1 MHLWGR
7 DAKIAAMGC
16 TRRQK
21 QTIQSVFLYVKTTCS
36 IKKRIQQVVFL
47 YHSAVSSKGFC
58 WFRQGAFF
66 AIVLTNK
73 PLLPIIRKE
82 TPFYAN
88 GRKPNV
94 ITARRGLSPHSGQNL
109 FIEIKWLPSE
119 AGKVVSMAEI
129 APLRAL
135 RYTAKAGSLENLVCP
150 PYDVLAPGDRETYL
164 ARSPYNSM
172 HLEVPDSY
180 PQAADLLN
188 AWTEQGILKRDSA
201 PAMFIYEQEFSVRGE
216 TLRNKLLLC
225 RMRLSDF
232 SENAVLPHENTLDAA
247 KRDRFQLMQAT
258 GCNISPVYG
267 LYEDPKRETRERI
280 ERLSMD
286 TPRYTCTLDGVT
298 HRLWVVN
305 DRVVL
310 GALCE
315 DFRDRRI
322 YIADGH
328 HRYETALHFRNWRRE
343 QGLPGGEFILTG
355 LADLHSAGLAVLPIH
370 RLVHGLEHFDEAAL
384 LKQCEAYFQV
394 YEMDTPPEYIETN
407 MDALHRQAKKA
418 FAYYSGGKTWHLLL
432 LKDETLMDRLC
443 PEQSPATRN
452 LNVSLLHKV
461 ILEGMLGIGAES
473 LAKQENLTYTRHFS
487 EALASARSG
496 ESQCVFFVNPARVKE
511 IREVADAGETLPQKS
526 TWFYPKLLTG
536 LAFHPLDE

>member
-36 IKKRIQQVVFL
+36 IKKRIQPVVFL

-94 ITARRGLSPHSGQNL
+94 ITARRGLFPHSGQNL

-188 AWTEQGILKRDSA
+188 AWTEQGILKRDPA

-267 LYEDPKRETRERI
+267 LYEDPK
-280 ERLSMD
+280 LS
-286 TPRYTCTLDGVT
+286 L
-298 HRLWVVN
+298 
-305 DRVVL
+305 
-310 GALCE
+310 
-315 DFRDRRI
+315 
-322 YIADGH
+322 
-328 HRYETALHFRNWRRE
+328 
-343 QGLPGGEFILTG
+343 
-355 LADLHSAGLAVLPIH
+355 IH
-370 RLVHGLEHFDEAAL
+370 
-384 LKQCEAYFQV
+384 
-394 YEMDTPPEYIETN
+394 I
-407 MDALHRQAKKA
+407 
-418 FAYYSGGKTWHLLL
+418 
-432 LKDETLMDRLC
+432 
-443 PEQSPATRN
+443 
-452 LNVSLLHKV
+452 
-461 ILEGMLGIGAES
+461 
-473 LAKQENLTYTRHFS
+473 
-487 EALASARSG
+487 
-496 ESQCVFFVNPARVKE
+496 
-511 IREVADAGETLPQKS
+511 
-526 TWFYPKLLTG
+526 
-536 LAFHPLDE
+536 